1 MSQRIIAYS
10 LLLVV
15 SLAMLTGSLYV
26 VRETERAVVLRFG
39 ALIDVDSEPGLHV
52 KIPLVDEVRKFD
64 ARVLTLDTP
73 AESFYTLEKKR
84 LIVNSFS
91 KWRIDDVETYYRAT
105 GGDENAAMM
114 RLAARANDGLRN
126 QFGKRKL
133 HEVVSG
139 EREKL
144 MMDLTAELNAAVK
157 QSLGIEVIDVRVKKI
172 DLPEEVS
179 EAVFNR
185 MSAEREKL
193 AREYRSQGKEQA
205 EKIRA
210 DADRQVTII
219 EAEAYRDAELAR
231 GDGDAEASAIYAAA
245 FDKDREFYSFTRSL
259 KAYENTFTGPQD
271 LLVLDP
277 KSDFFRYLN
286 QSRGKP

>member
-1 MSQRIIAYS
+1 M
-10 LLLVV
+10 
-15 SLAMLTGSLYV
+15 

-64 ARVLTLDTP
+64 ARVLTLDAP

-84 LIVNSFS
+84 LIVNSYS
-91 KWRIDDVETYYRAT
+91 KWRIADVETYYRAT

-126 QFGKRKL
+126 QFGKRRL

-144 MMDLTAELNAAVK
+144 MTDLTAELNAAVK
-157 QSLGIEVIDVRVKKI
+157 DTLGIEVIDVRVKKI

-179 EAVFNR
+179 DAVFNR

-193 AREYRSQGKEQA
+193 AREYRSQGKEEA

-219 EAEAYRDAELAR
+219 EAEAYRDAERAR
-231 GDGDAEASAIYAAA
+231 GEGDAEASAIYAAA

-259 KAYENTFTGPQD
+259 KAYESSFVGPQD
-271 LLVLDP
+271 VLILDP

-286 QSRGKP
+286 ESRGQR